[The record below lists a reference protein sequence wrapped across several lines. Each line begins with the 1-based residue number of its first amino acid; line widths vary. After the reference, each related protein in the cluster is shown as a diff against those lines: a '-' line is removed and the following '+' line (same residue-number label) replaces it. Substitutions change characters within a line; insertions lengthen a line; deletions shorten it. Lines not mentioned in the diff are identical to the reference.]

1 MKKLVIIIASV
12 FVVSCGGSTTN
23 IYIYSNGKNDVLKI
37 DSNTTTIDTIM
48 VDGKDSVDVII
59 EHEEG

>member
-1 MKKLVIIIASV
+1 MKKLIIIASV
-12 FVVSCGGSTTN
+12 FLVSCGGSTTN
-23 IYIYSNGKNDVLKI
+23 IYIYSNSKGDTLKI

-48 VDGKDSVDVII
+48 LDGKDSVDVII